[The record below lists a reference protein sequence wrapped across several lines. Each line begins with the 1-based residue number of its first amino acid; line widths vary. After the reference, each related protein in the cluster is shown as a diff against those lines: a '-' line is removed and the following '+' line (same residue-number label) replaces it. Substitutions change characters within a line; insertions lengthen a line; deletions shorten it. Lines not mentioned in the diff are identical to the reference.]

1 MRAFVQLVS
10 SASVTVSGE
19 VVGAM
24 EAGLLCLVAAGHAD
38 TPATAE
44 QLAHKLVNLRIFPDE
59 AGRMD
64 RSLLD
69 MGGALG
75 VISQFTLYGDTR
87 RGRRPFFGDAAAPE
101 VAKPLLDTLV
111 AAARAHDV
119 NVITGRFGADMDVE
133 LVNRGPVTLWID
145 TDERR

>member
-1 MRAFVQLVS
+1 MRAIVQLVS
-10 SASVTVSGE
+10 SARVKVLDE

-24 EAGLLCLVAAGHAD
+24 ETGLLCLIAAGHGD
-38 TPATAE
+38 TPASAE
-44 QLAHKLVNLRIFPDE
+44 QLAHKLVNLRIFPDA

-69 MGGALG
+69 VGGALG

-101 VAKPLLDTLV
+101 IAEPLLETLV
-111 AAARAHDV
+111 AAVRAQNV
-119 NVITGRFGADMDVE
+119 SVITGRFGADMDVE